1 MEAFKVEKSGPLKG
15 DVFVPGAKNSVLK
28 LMAASLMAQGT
39 TTLTNVPNIL
49 DVEIMAELLRRL
61 GCQVIHDSNSS
72 ILEIAVP
79 EKIGHKADYDLVRKM
94 RASISVLGPLVARCF
109 EADIAVPGGDA
120 IGSRGLDIHLQG
132 LEKLGCDVRSEHG
145 YLIVRAEN
153 GLSGTNIAL
162 DFPSVGATENVVM
175 AATLAKGTSTIENV
189 AREPEIVDLCQMLV
203 KMGAKIDGIGS
214 SVLEITGVEK
224 LNPTKHDVVPDR
236 IVAGTWA
243 IAAVMTQ
250 GDITIHGV
258 RPNDME
264 LVLEK
269 LRDCGAE
276 IKSVEDRLHVTMRQR
291 PSSVD
296 IVTLP
301 YPGFPTDLQPQMIA
315 LNSIANG
322 SSMVTENL
330 FEARFRFVNELARLG
345 ADVKINGHHCLV
357 RGIEYLSGAPVEG
370 TDVRA
375 GASLVLAGLVADGI
389 TYVHEVH
396 HVDRGYANF
405 VENLQNLGAKVSR
418 VQM

>member
-1 MEAFKVEKSGPLKG
+1 MEAFRVERSGPLKG
-15 DVFVPGAKNSVLK
+15 EVRVPGAKNSVLK
-28 LMAASLMAQGT
+28 LMAASIMAEGL
-39 TTLTNVPNIL
+39 TTLTNVPEIL

-61 GCQVIHDSNSS
+61 GCKVEHDLTTATVT
-72 ILEIAVP
+72 IDVP
-79 EKIGHKADYDLVRKM
+79 SKIGHKADYDLVRKM
-94 RASISVLGPLVARCF
+94 RASISVLGPLVARCG
-109 EADIAVPGGDA
+109 EADIALPGGDA
-120 IGSRGLDIHLQG
+120 IGSRGLDIHMQG
-132 LEKLGCDVRSEHG
+132 LEKLGCHVHSEHG

>member
-1 MEAFKVEKSGPLKG
+1 MEAFRVERSGPLKG
-15 DVFVPGAKNSVLK
+15 DVGVPGAKNSVLK
-28 LMAASLMAQGT
+28 LMAAAVMAEGL
-39 TTLTNVPNIL
+39 TTLTNVPQIL

-61 GCQVIHDSNSS
+61 GCKVEHDISTSTVT
-72 ILEIAVP
+72 IDVP
-79 EKIGHKADYDLVRKM
+79 AKIGHKADYDLVRKM
-94 RASISVLGPLVARCF
+94 RASISVLGPLVARCG
-109 EADIAVPGGDA
+109 EADIALPGGDA
-120 IGSRGLDIHLQG
+120 IGSRGLDIHMQG
-132 LEKLGCDVRSEHG
+132 LEKLGCHVHSEHG

-153 GLSGTNIAL
+153 GLSGANIAL

-175 AATLAKGTSTIENV
+175 AAVLAKGNSNIDNV
-189 AREPEIVDLCQMLV
+189 AREPEIVDLCNMLV
-203 KMGAKIDGIGS
+203 KMGAKINGIGS
-214 SVLEITGVEK
+214 SVLEITGVKK
-224 LNPTKHDVVPDR
+224 LDPTTHDVVPDR

-258 RPNDME
+258 KPSDME

-269 LRDCGAE
+269 LRDTGAE
-276 IKSVEDRLHVTMRQR
+276 IKSVEDRLNVSMHTR
-291 PSSVD
+291 PKAVD

-315 LNSIANG
+315 LNSIASG

-357 RGIEYLSGAPVEG
+357 RGKEILSGAPVEG

-375 GASLVLAGLVADGI
+375 GASLVLAGLVADDV
-389 TYVHEVH
+389 TYVTEVH
-396 HVDRGYANF
+396 HVDRGYSNF
-405 VENLQNLGAKVSR
+405 VENLIGLGANVKR
-418 VQM
+418 VEM